1 MQSIR
6 VLVTGHCC
14 KLLIGR
20 FFHQLSSHL
29 QKPNQ
34 LIPEAKL
41 EVVDEKDH
49 EPLQG
54 GDHVDQQDDGVVLPV
69 VQVARDKVKGPWQ
82 THGNEQPHDEHSCKI
97 VVVGLYNNR

>member
-14 KLLIGR
+14 ELLGGR

-82 THGNEQPHDEHSCKI
+82 THGNE
-97 VVVGLYNNR
+97 